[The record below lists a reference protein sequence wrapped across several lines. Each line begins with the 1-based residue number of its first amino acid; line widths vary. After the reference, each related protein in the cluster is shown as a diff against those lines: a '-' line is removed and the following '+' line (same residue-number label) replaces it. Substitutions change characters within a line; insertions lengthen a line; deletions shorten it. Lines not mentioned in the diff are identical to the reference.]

1 MARPEKNKSF
11 FHAYVTEEEKKELHK
26 FIEDM
31 QHLLHGKTRKG
42 DILPAILYTVKND
55 PDIIQ
60 KVRDYIREKR

>member
-1 MARPEKNKSF
+1 MNKPKRKKYF
-11 FHAYVTEEEKKELHK
+11 FHAYATEEEKKELHK

-31 QHLLHGKTRKG
+31 RQLQHGKIRQG

-60 KVRDYIREKR
+60 KVRDYMREKK